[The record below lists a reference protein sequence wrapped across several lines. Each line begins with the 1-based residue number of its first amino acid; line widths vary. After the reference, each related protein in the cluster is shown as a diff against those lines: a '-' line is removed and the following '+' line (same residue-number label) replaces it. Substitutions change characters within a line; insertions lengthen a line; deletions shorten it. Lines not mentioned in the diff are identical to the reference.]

1 MFELERIV
9 APEVSMVAMALLS
22 LPQLNYIPAME
33 VGGEVGKS
41 VIVSLMG
48 SLAIIKNSHWGN
60 AFSKPLY
67 KDGSPEL

>member
-33 VGGEVGKS
+33 GG
-41 VIVSLMG
+41 VS
-48 SLAIIKNSHWGN
+48 
-60 AFSKPLY
+60 
-67 KDGSPEL
+67 